1 MSIYSSNRSGTIDLS
16 TIAIDE
22 AYGDSIST
30 ILSETEANDMAF
42 FEAVLYSDFN
52 EIHGLR
58 EGVLTEAEAEA
69 QNNKDTDS
77 LGKKIVERLKK
88 FWAKI
93 KAFLK
98 ATMDKIIS
106 YASGDGVGLTNK
118 IKAAIRSNPTW
129 KGQVKFKMYDLGG
142 GIYDIPEE
150 ILNYD
155 FRNAGPSDTY
165 KKTVNRYLAKNL
177 GRDDATPSN
186 YAMYALEASAKDEV
200 IGIGNISDYY
210 TYISDAKTWIDAV
223 KREEKQAEGIVRD
236 AANVVKKDLKMKDV
250 MAVNHKVSALETVI
264 STVCKAHVGA
274 IRANIASVRVALG
287 KALSSIKKEP
297 APKQEAA
304 VLEACEEID
313 LAFNYPTV

>member
-1 MSIYSSNRSGTIDLS
+1 MSIYSSNRSGTMDLS
-16 TIAIDE
+16 CVAE
-22 AYGDSIST
+22 GYGDSIST

-42 FEAVLYSDFN
+42 FEAVLCSDFN

-58 EGVLTEAEAEA
+58 EGVLTEAEAEEN
-69 QNNKDTDS
+69 NNKDTES
-77 LGKKIVERLKK
+77 LGKKIIERLKK

-106 YASGDGVGLTNK
+106 YTSGDGVALQNK

-129 KGQVKFKMYDLGG
+129 KGKVEFKLYDTEKGD
-142 GIYDIPEE
+142 IYTIPEE

-155 FRNAGPSDTY
+155 FRNAGPSETY

-177 GRDDATPSN
+177 GRDDATPGN
-186 YAMYALEASAKDEV
+186 YAMYALEASATNEV
-200 IGIGNISDYY
+200 INIGNIADYY
-210 TYISDAKTWIDAV
+210 GYISVAKTAIDLI
-223 KREEKQAEGIVRD
+223 KRQEKQAEGIVRD
-236 AANVVKKDLKMKDV
+236 AANVVKNDLKMKDV

-274 IRANIASVRVALG
+274 IRANIASVRIALG

-304 VLEACEEID
+304 VLEACDEID